1 MTKKNAKMIKYDVEF
16 ECRYSFESIGSDD
29 KFIESRLNDEIEA
42 ANLVD
47 AYTIANDMLGK
58 INSVNPTMVYVITRV
73 QQI

>member
-16 ECRYSFESIGSDD
+16 ECQYVFESIGSDD